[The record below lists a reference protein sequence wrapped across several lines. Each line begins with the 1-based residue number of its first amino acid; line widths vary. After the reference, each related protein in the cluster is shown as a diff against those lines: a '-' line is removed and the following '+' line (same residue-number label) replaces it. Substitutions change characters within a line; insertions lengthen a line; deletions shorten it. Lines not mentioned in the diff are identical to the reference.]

1 MSTKKKRRRPLAVDL
16 GQTFIRWFFRFFLF
30 LVYRIRV
37 HKVKHYPDDRGMLIC
52 SNHQSYLDP
61 LIIGIACPHAV
72 NYLGRKSL
80 FRSPI
85 LAWFLRFNDT
95 IPIDRE
101 ATGIGGMK
109 ETLRRLKKG
118 ESVVI
123 FPEGTRTIDG
133 ELLPLMLGFC
143 AVARRSKATL
153 MPLAFD
159 GAFQSYPRNSKIP
172 TPGRIHLVMGEP
184 IRFEQYKGLTD
195 EAVAELLQRQIQ
207 DCLSQAQRYWRRS
220 MGHDSSQLLF
230 THRVSETEEST
241 QPSKAQ
247 N

>member
-16 GQTFIRWFFRFFLF
+16 GQTFIRWFCRFFLF

-37 HKVKHYPDDRGMLIC
+37 HNVKHYPDDQGMLIC

-109 ETLRRLKKG
+109 ETLRRLKRG

-143 AVARRSKATL
+143 A
-153 MPLAFD
+153 
-159 GAFQSYPRNSKIP
+159 
-172 TPGRIHLVMGEP
+172 
-184 IRFEQYKGLTD
+184 
-195 EAVAELLQRQIQ
+195 
-207 DCLSQAQRYWRRS
+207 
-220 MGHDSSQLLF
+220 
-230 THRVSETEEST
+230 
-241 QPSKAQ
+241 
-247 N
+247 